1 MFILS
6 LPLAFLMLIKLVLS
20 ETCIGISVDGEI
32 ICDMVK
38 NTCFAQ
44 LKSNEYYFIDSF
56 QNKTVVDG
64 CINMSIKGI
73 LYVCCT
79 K

>member
-1 MFILS
+1 MYFLILI
-6 LPLAFLMLIKLVLS
+6 LNNMVLVLS
-20 ETCIGISVDGEI
+20 HCIGVSVNGEI
-32 ICDMVK
+32 ICDMVRR
-38 NTCFAQ
+38 TCITQ

-73 LYVCCT
+73 LYVCCS